1 MKVTC
6 LLSSSLCLHGH
17 FLLPK
22 SETKKIEGFL
32 KNFALGFRRPP
43 LRWPGV
49 AIEGVAFETL
59 AIEEVASE
67 TPRRQSIDNKGHFF
81 TFSKGI
87 YNIVRQSLLSLCI

>member
-17 FLLPK
+17 FLVAK
-22 SETKKIEGFL
+22 SETKQNTRLL
-32 KNFALGFRRPP
+32 KNVALGFRGP
-43 LRWPGV
+43 LPRWPGV
-49 AIEGVAFETL
+49 AFETPGHRGSGPRNPKTPVL
-59 AIEEVASE
+59 DSE
-67 TPRRQSIDNKGHFF
+67 GHFF